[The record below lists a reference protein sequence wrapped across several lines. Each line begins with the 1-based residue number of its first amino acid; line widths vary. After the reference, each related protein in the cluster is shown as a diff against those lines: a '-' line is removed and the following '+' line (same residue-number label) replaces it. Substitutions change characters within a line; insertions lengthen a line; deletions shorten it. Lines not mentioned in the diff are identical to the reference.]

1 MQPLSK
7 GSFEPIR
14 CCLLSEDG
22 VDGQHTQAREKA
34 MADILERLRNRQAK
48 FGNTVKGWIE
58 YNLDDERVDEDAV
71 IEIERLRGIEAK
83 LKELIG
89 MLGAQESTLD
99 LNVPLAFRDL
109 KDRLNETRKLTAKTP
124 TNIEGLETAFDEVL
138 KIAKAK

>member
-1 MQPLSK
+1 
-7 GSFEPIR
+7 
-14 CCLLSEDG
+14 
-22 VDGQHTQAREKA
+22 

-48 FGNTVKGWIE
+48 LASTVKGWIE
-58 YNLDDERVDEDAV
+58 YNLDDKRVDEDAV

-109 KDRLNETRKLTAKTP
+109 KDRLNEPRKLTAHTP
-124 TNIEGLETAFDEVL
+124 ANIKRLETAFNEIV
-138 KIAKAK
+138 KNVEAK

>member
-1 MQPLSK
+1 
-7 GSFEPIR
+7 
-14 CCLLSEDG
+14 
-22 VDGQHTQAREKA
+22 

-48 FGNTVKGWIE
+48 LANTVKGWIE

-109 KDRLNETRKLTAKTP
+109 KDRLYETRKLTEYTP
-124 TNIEGLETAFDEVL
+124 ANIKRLEIAFNEVL
-138 KIAKAK
+138 KIGEAK